1 MSDGLSFLVT
11 TSTSTAAAATTKKQ
25 VDYFCREQK
34 HFFIHLFWA
43 KCRFGFFLTPGFLR
57 IEQ

>member
-25 VDYFCREQK
+25 VDYFLSRTK
-34 HFFIHLFWA
+34 AFFHSFVL
-43 KCRFGFFLTPGFLR
+43 G
-57 IEQ
+57 